1 MQEVLE
7 NSKDEVEEKVWI
19 FKKLKFNLMMK
30 FGEQVN
36 HLEERLAQREQQLN
50 DEIEGL
56 KKQLESQLESVV
68 TRNDFNDRVI

>member
-1 MQEVLE
+1 
-7 NSKDEVEEKVWI
+7 
-19 FKKLKFNLMMK
+19 MK

>member
-7 NSKDEVEEKVWI
+7 K
-19 FKKLKFNLMMK
+19 
-30 FGEQVN
+30 
-36 HLEERLAQREQQLN
+36 REQQLK
-50 DEIEGL
+50 DEVEGL